1 MLPCGLIMLLLTTL
15 PPESEKEKEETESL
29 HEVVVVSATKL
40 EQPLL
45 ETTSLVSVVSGEDL
59 QYSPR
64 LTLDDHLRMIPGF
77 SLFRRSSSLTAHPTT
92 QGVSLRGIGPSGT
105 SRSLVLFGGIPQN
118 DPFGGWIYWNRFPL
132 LLLDRVEVVRG
143 AASQLYGSSALG
155 GTIELIPRQPQA
167 DTLEAQ
173 GQLSSPGSY
182 ELEVFASDVAGDW
195 SYLLSG
201 RVFDTDGFF
210 VIDEDIRGAVD
221 RPAYSR
227 FQSFFGRLHYKN
239 FHAGLNLFQ
248 ERRGNGTRL
257 QKNRS
262 SIQLYEMG
270 MVNPSWD
277 WNFYAQSSVLE
288 SDFSRILP
296 DRSTEFLTAQQ
307 RFPSLG
313 LGSSLTLKASR
324 HFLLGTDWRYAEWSD
339 RNQNLLGIFAQ
350 ELLTLHPRLDFLLG
364 LRFDF
369 WENQSVQT
377 AVNPRVG
384 LLLRTS
390 EAVTLRASAYR
401 GFRAPTLNEL
411 YRPFRVGSIIT
422 QANANLD
429 QERLWGGELGMDF
442 HPSRS
447 VQVRL
452 NGFWNSLRD
461 PVSNVTLSVSPERI
475 LRQRQ
480 NLGGATIRGLETET
494 AFRIGP
500 RWKLRTAYLFSS
512 ANANDGL
519 RLPQVPRHQGSL
531 GVDFRGPVLLVA
543 QAQWVGDQFEDDRN
557 DLKLGS
563 YALLHLSVSR
573 PISEHLELFFAVE
586 NMLDR
591 KYPVGRTPVETLGGP
606 RFFHGGVRFRLN

>member
-1 MLPCGLIMLLLTTL
+1 MLPYGLMMLLLTSL

-29 HEVVVVSATKL
+29 HKVVVVSATKF

-45 ETTSLVSVVSGEDL
+45 ETTSMVSVVSGEDL
-59 QYSPR
+59 RHSPR

-77 SLFRRSSSLTAHPTT
+77 SLFRRSSSLVAHPTT

-155 GTIELIPRQPQA
+155 GTIELVPRQPET
-167 DTLEAQ
+167 DTLEVQ

-182 ELEVFASDVAGDW
+182 ELDVFASDVAGDW

-201 RVFDTDGFF
+201 RLFGTDGFF
-210 VIDEDIRGAVD
+210 VVDEDIRGAVD
-221 RPAYSR
+221 IPAYSH

-262 SIQLYEMG
+262 RIHLYEMG
-270 MVNPSWD
+270 MINPSWD

-296 DRSTEFLTAQQ
+296 DRSTEFLTAQKKY
-307 RFPSLG
+307 PALG
-313 LGSSLTLKASR
+313 LGSSLTFKAR
-324 HFLLGTDWRYAEWSD
+324 HHLLLGTDWRYAEWSD
-339 RNQNLLGIFAQ
+339 YNQNLLGIFAQ
-350 ELLTLHPRLDFLLG
+350 QLLTPHPRLDFLLG

-377 AVNPRVG
+377 AVNPRIG
-384 LLLRTS
+384 LLFRAS
-390 EAVTLRASAYR
+390 EVVMLRASAYR

-411 YRPFRVGSIIT
+411 YRPFRVGNIIT
-422 QANANLD
+422 EANENLD
-429 QERLWGGELGMDF
+429 QERLWGSELGMDF
-442 HPSRS
+442 YPSGS
-447 VQVRL
+447 VQIRL

-461 PVSNVTLSVSPERI
+461 PVSNVTISVSPTQI

-480 NLGGATIRGLETET
+480 NLGGATIRGLEIET
-494 AFRIGP
+494 ALRIGP
-500 RWKLRTAYLFSS
+500 RWKLRTAYLYSS
-512 ANANDGL
+512 ANTNDGL
-519 RLPQVPRHQGSL
+519 RLPQVPLHQGSI
-531 GVDFRGPVLLVA
+531 GVDFRGPFLLVA

-563 YALLHLSVSR
+563 YVLLHLSARR

-586 NMLDR
+586 NILNR
-591 KYPVGRTPVETLGGP
+591 KYPVGRTPVETLGAP
-606 RFFHGGVRFRLN
+606 RFLHGGLRFSLN